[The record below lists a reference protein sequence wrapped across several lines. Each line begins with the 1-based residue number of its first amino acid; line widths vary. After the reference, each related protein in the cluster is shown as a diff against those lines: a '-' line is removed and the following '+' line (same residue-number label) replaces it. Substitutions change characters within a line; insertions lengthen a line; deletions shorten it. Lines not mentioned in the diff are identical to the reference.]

1 MSDMGF
7 SINCMHKKRE
17 MGHIL
22 NFVQNASRTLAFTS
36 GLLEDFEGRLRVR
49 RGRLDVYSTQQ
60 QPNNTKINTTIIG
73 LNVRRE
79 RQATTIGENG
89 RNGVGRGDTV
99 LGSKGSGTERLR
111 SKGSKDR
118 DPKVGGNAR
127 LETNSLGSQRNSI
140 GTGGENEG

>member
-17 MGHIL
+17 RGHIL
-22 NFVQNASRTLAFTS
+22 NLVQNASRTLAFTS

-73 LNVRRE
+73 LNDRRE
-79 RQATTIGENG
+79 RDKL
-89 RNGVGRGDTV
+89 RRSVKTV
-99 LGSKGSGTERLR
+99 GTE
-111 SKGSKDR
+111 S
-118 DPKVGGNAR
+118 VGVTR
-127 LETNSLGSQRNSI
+127 F
-140 GTGGENEG
+140 